1 MNTRKFS
8 SVKRNTKIKGHGHF
22 AETGQRICW
31 ERKYSKFIKIASHF
45 DMLALFASCTRVI
58 LYIFTLRPGVEYY
71 TRINYSF
78 RELLLL
84 LLLHSV
90 FTLFK
95 NGSKNYFLL
104 KVLNKVCAGI
114 LCLVVHFLS
123 CNQQCQ
129 KMIYDSL

>member
-31 ERKYSKFIKIASHF
+31 ERKYSKFKRLHHILTCQLCSPVGHE
-45 DMLALFASCTRVI
+45 LFY
-58 LYIFTLRPGVEYY
+58 YIFTLRPGVEYY

-95 NGSKNYFLL
+95 NGSKNSFFL
-104 KVLNKVCAGI
+104 KVLKKVRAGI

-123 CNQQCQ
+123 CNQECQ